1 MICGGFWIGRRSLR
15 NGSIIMDALLFC
27 EFDDEAS
34 ILKNILQYAGL
45 DTRLIKHVSRAMES
59 WPEKPA
65 DLIFI
70 NLTELRYLELVK
82 QMRNHTMV
90 PIVLLAEM
98 LPEDAQVSLY
108 ESGVDLIVIKPYSV
122 RLLLAKIRSLL
133 RRTVGM
139 PYFSLPTLKT
149 GEINLDPGAR
159 SVQVLDGEMKKLTQ
173 LEFRLL
179 YSLMTNVGHIIPT
192 ENIVEQVWGYQGE
205 GNKDLV
211 RGLVQRLR
219 SKVEPD
225 PANPKYIMTEQGI
238 GYYFKRD

>member
-1 MICGGFWIGRRSLR
+1 
-15 NGSIIMDALLFC
+15 MDALLFC
-27 EFDDEAS
+27 EFDDEAAV
-34 ILKNILQYAGL
+34 LRNILQYAGM
-45 DTRLIKHVSRAMES
+45 DTRLVKHLSRAMES
-59 WPEKPA
+59 WPERPA

-70 NLTELRYLELVK
+70 NLTDLKYLELVR
-82 QMRNHTMV
+82 QMRNHTV
-90 PIVLLAEM
+90 APIVLVAEM
-98 LPEDAQVSLY
+98 LSEETQVGLY

-133 RRTVGM
+133 RRSIGM
-139 PYFSLPTLKT
+139 PYFSLPTLST
-149 GEINLDPGAR
+149 SEINLDPGSR
-159 SVQVLDGEMKKLTQ
+159 TVQVGGGEGKKLTQ

-192 ENIVEQVWGYQGE
+192 ENIVKQVWGYRGE

-219 SKVEPD
+219 TKVEPD

-238 GYYFKRD
+238 GYYFNRN

>member
-1 MICGGFWIGRRSLR
+1 
-15 NGSIIMDALLFC
+15 MDALLFC

-149 GEINLDPGAR
+149 GEINLDPGTR

>member
-1 MICGGFWIGRRSLR
+1 
-15 NGSIIMDALLFC
+15 MDALLFC

>member
-1 MICGGFWIGRRSLR
+1 
-15 NGSIIMDALLFC
+15 MDALLFC

-34 ILKNILQYAGL
+34 ILRNILQYGGL
-45 DTRLIKHVSRAMES
+45 DTRLIKHLTGALDS

-70 NLTELRYLELVK
+70 TLTDIKYLELVK
-82 QMRNHTMV
+82 QMRNHTVV

-98 LPEDAQVSLY
+98 LAEDVQVTLY
-108 ESGVDLIVIKPYSV
+108 ENGVDLIITKPYSV

-133 RRTVGM
+133 RRSVGM
-139 PYFSLPTLKT
+139 PYFSLPSLAT
-149 GEINLDPGAR
+149 GEINLDPGTR
-159 SVQVLDGEMKKLTQ
+159 TVQVSNGEAKKLTQ

-179 YSLMTNVGHIIPT
+179 YSLMTNSGHIIPT

-225 PANPKYIMTEQGI
+225 PSNPKYIMTEQGI
-238 GYYFKRD
+238 GYYFNRE

>member
-1 MICGGFWIGRRSLR
+1 ME
-15 NGSIIMDALLFC
+15 ALLFC

-45 DTRLIKHVSRAMES
+45 ETRLIKHLSRAMDS

-70 NLTELRYLELVK
+70 TLTEMKYLELVTL
-82 QMRNHTMV
+82 MRNHTVV
-90 PIVLLAEM
+90 PIVLLTEN
-98 LPEDAQVSLY
+98 LSEESQVALY
-108 ESGVDLIVIKPYSV
+108 ENGVDLIITKPYSV
-122 RLLLAKIRSLL
+122 RLLLARIRSLL
-133 RRTVGM
+133 RRSVGM
-139 PYFSLPTLKT
+139 PYYSLPTLAT
-149 GEINLDPGAR
+149 GEIKLDPGTR
-159 SVQVLDGEMKKLTQ
+159 TVQVLEGEPKKLTQ

-179 YSLMTNVGHIIPT
+179 YSLMTNSGHIIPT

-225 PANPKYIMTEQGI
+225 PSNPKFIMTEQGI
-238 GYYFKRD
+238 GYYFNRG

>member
-1 MICGGFWIGRRSLR
+1 ME
-15 NGSIIMDALLFC
+15 ALLFC
-27 EFDDEAS
+27 EFDDEAT

-45 DTRLIKHVSRAMES
+45 ETRLIKHLSRAMEA
-59 WPEKPA
+59 WPERPA

-70 NLTELRYLELVK
+70 TLTETKYLELVR
-82 QMRNHTMV
+82 QMRNHTVV
-90 PIVLLAEM
+90 PIVLLTEL

-108 ESGVDLIVIKPYSV
+108 ESGIDLIISRPYSV

-133 RRTVGM
+133 RRSVGM
-139 PYFSLPTLKT
+139 PYYSLPSLKS
-149 GEINLDPGAR
+149 GEINLDPGNR
-159 SVQVLDGEMKKLTQ
+159 SVQVLNGEWKKLTQ

-225 PANPKYIMTEQGI
+225 PSIPKYIMTEQGI

>member
-1 MICGGFWIGRRSLR
+1 
-15 NGSIIMDALLFC
+15 MDALLFC
-27 EFDDEAS
+27 EYDDEAS
-34 ILKNILQYAGL
+34 ILKNLLQYAGL
-45 DTRLIKHVSRAMES
+45 ETRLIKHLSRAVES

-70 NLTELRYLELVK
+70 SLTDKKYLETIS
-82 QMRNHTMV
+82 QIRNHTVV
-90 PIVLLAEM
+90 PIIILAE
-98 LPEDAQVSLY
+98 LLSEDTQVMFY
-108 ESGVDLIVIKPYSV
+108 EKGVDLIIIKPYSV

-133 RRTVGM
+133 RRSAGM
-139 PYFSLPTLKT
+139 PYFSLPTLST
-149 GEINLDPGAR
+149 GKLNLDPGTR
-159 SVQVLDGEMKKLTQ
+159 TVQVLDGEPRKLTQ

-179 YSLMTNVGHIIPT
+179 YSLMTNTGHIIPT

-225 PANPKYIMTEQGI
+225 PANPKFILTEQGI
-238 GYYFKRD
+238 GYFFNREA

>member
-1 MICGGFWIGRRSLR
+1 
-15 NGSIIMDALLFC
+15 MDALLFC

-149 GEINLDPGAR
+149 GEINLDPGTR

-219 SKVEPD
+219 LKVEPD

>member
-1 MICGGFWIGRRSLR
+1 
-15 NGSIIMDALLFC
+15 
-27 EFDDEAS
+27 
-34 ILKNILQYAGL
+34 
-45 DTRLIKHVSRAMES
+45 
-59 WPEKPA
+59 
-65 DLIFI
+65 
-70 NLTELRYLELVK
+70 
-82 QMRNHTMV
+82 MRNHTVV
-90 PIVLLAEM
+90 PIVLLVEM
-98 LPEDAQVSLY
+98 LPEDVQVSLY
-108 ESGVDLIVIKPYSV
+108 EGGVDLIETRPYSI

-149 GEINLDPGAR
+149 GDINLDPESR
-159 SVQVLDGEMKKLTQ
+159 TVQVQQAEAKKLTQ

-205 GNKDLV
+205 GNKELV

-225 PANPKYIMTEQGI
+225 PSNPKYIMTEQGI
-238 GYYFKRD
+238 GYYFNRD

>member
-1 MICGGFWIGRRSLR
+1 ME
-15 NGSIIMDALLFC
+15 ALLFC
-27 EFDDEAS
+27 EFDDEAT

-45 DTRLIKHVSRAMES
+45 DTRLIKHLSRAMDS

-70 NLTELRYLELVK
+70 TLTEMKYLELVK
-82 QMRNHTMV
+82 QMRHHTLV
-90 PIVLLAEM
+90 PVVLLAEM
-98 LPEDAQVSLY
+98 LPEDVQVGLY
-108 ESGVDLIVIKPYSV
+108 ESGVDLIVTKPYSV
-122 RLLLAKIRSLL
+122 RLLLAKLRSLL

-139 PYFSLPTLKT
+139 PYYSLPTLNT
-149 GEINLDPGAR
+149 GEINLDPESR
-159 SVQVLDGEMKKLTQ
+159 TVRVLQGEAKKLTQ

-205 GNKDLV
+205 GNKELV

-225 PANPKYIMTEQGI
+225 PSNPKFIMTEQGI
-238 GYYFKRD
+238 GYYFKRE

>member
-1 MICGGFWIGRRSLR
+1 ME
-15 NGSIIMDALLFC
+15 ALLFC

-34 ILKNILQYAGL
+34 VLKNILQYAGL
-45 DTRLIKHVSRAMES
+45 ETRLIKHLSRAIDS

-70 NLTELRYLELVK
+70 TLTETKYLELVR
-82 QMRNHTMV
+82 QMRIHTVV

-98 LPEDAQVSLY
+98 LPEDVQVDLY
-108 ESGVDLIVIKPYSV
+108 ESGVDLIVTKPYSV
-122 RLLLAKIRSLL
+122 RLLLAKLRSLL

-149 GEINLDPGAR
+149 GEINLDPETR
-159 SVQVLDGEMKKLTQ
+159 SVQVLQGEAKKLTQ

-205 GNKDLV
+205 GNKELV

-225 PANPKYIMTEQGI
+225 PSNPKYIMTEQGI
-238 GYYFKRD
+238 GYYFNRE

>member
-1 MICGGFWIGRRSLR
+1 ME
-15 NGSIIMDALLFC
+15 ALLFC
-27 EFDDEAS
+27 EFDDEAA

-45 DTRLIKHVSRAMES
+45 DTRLIKHLSRAMDS

-70 NLTELRYLELVK
+70 TLTETKYLELVK
-82 QMRNHTMV
+82 QMRNHTVV
-90 PIVLLAEM
+90 PIVLLTEM
-98 LPEDAQVSLY
+98 LPEDVQVSLY
-108 ESGVDLIVIKPYSV
+108 EGGVDLIVIKPYSV

-149 GEINLDPGAR
+149 GDINLDPETR
-159 SVQVLDGEMKKLTQ
+159 SVQVLQGEAKKLTQ

-205 GNKDLV
+205 GNKELV

-225 PANPKYIMTEQGI
+225 PSNPKYIMTEQGI
-238 GYYFKRD
+238 GYYFNRE

>member
-1 MICGGFWIGRRSLR
+1 ME
-15 NGSIIMDALLFC
+15 ALLFC

-45 DTRLIKHVSRAMES
+45 ETRLIKHLSRAMDS

-70 NLTELRYLELVK
+70 TLTETKYLELVR
-82 QMRNHTMV
+82 QMRSHTVV

-98 LPEDAQVSLY
+98 LPEAVQVDLY
-108 ESGVDLIVIKPYSV
+108 EGGVDLIVTKPYSV
-122 RLLLAKIRSLL
+122 RLLLAKLRSLL

-149 GEINLDPGAR
+149 GEINLDPETR
-159 SVQVLDGEMKKLTQ
+159 TVQVQQGEAKKLTQ

-205 GNKDLV
+205 GNRELV

-225 PANPKYIMTEQGI
+225 PSNPKYIMTEQGI
-238 GYYFKRD
+238 GYYFNRE

>member
-1 MICGGFWIGRRSLR
+1 
-15 NGSIIMDALLFC
+15 MDALLFC
-27 EFDDEAS
+27 EYDDEAS
-34 ILKNILQYAGL
+34 ILKNLLQYAGL
-45 DTRLIKHVSRAMES
+45 ETRLIKHLSRAIES

-70 NLTELRYLELVK
+70 SLTDKKYLETIS
-82 QMRNHTMV
+82 QIRNHTVV
-90 PIVLLAEM
+90 PIIILAE
-98 LPEDAQVSLY
+98 LLSEDTQVMFY
-108 ESGVDLIVIKPYSV
+108 EKGVDLIIIKPYSV

-133 RRTVGM
+133 RRSAGM
-139 PYFSLPTLKT
+139 PYFSLPTLST
-149 GEINLDPGAR
+149 GKLNLDPGTR
-159 SVQVLDGEMKKLTQ
+159 TVQVLDGEPRKLTQ

-179 YSLMTNVGHIIPT
+179 YSLMTNTGHIIPT

-225 PANPKYIMTEQGI
+225 PANPKFILTEQGI
-238 GYYFKRD
+238 GYFFNREA